1 MPVFGHTNRGD
12 GGGTP
17 LVAGASQTGASLNT
31 DGWPATTTVL
41 RAGDFFS
48 VNGELKM
55 VIADCVSDAS
65 GNATVEFAPIL
76 RSAPADNA
84 ALTLGSDYLAPTEL
98 LTNGGFESGA
108 LSPWSTSSG
117 ATGQAVVSSGQR
129 SGTYGVQATLA
140 QNASSVIIVQNVLLP
155 VDVKQ
160 IKMSAYLARSESSIP
175 NRDAL
180 IYLNFRD
187 SGSSVISG
195 AGAGTVNADADVSG
209 YQLVEST
216 ATVPSNAAMVVF
228 NVLKSGPHNTDEVGD
243 WFIDGCSLLA
253 MPSPTS
259 RFILASPQVGWSN
272 TPWRSGPASDFQL
285 EFVEV
290 FS

>member
-41 RAGDFFS
+41 KAGDYFS

-55 VIADCVSDAS
+55 VTADCVSDAS

-108 LSPWSTSSG
+108 VSPWGVNAGGSG
-117 ATGQAVVSSGQR
+117 FVAASSGQR
-129 SGTYGVQATLA
+129 SGDYAGKVTLA
-140 QNASSVIIVQNVLLP
+140 QSATTVVFARSDSIP
-155 VDVKQ
+155 SDVSRMFFSCY
-160 IKMSAYLARSESSIP
+160 IGRSESSVP
-175 NRDAL
+175 NRNL
-180 IYLNFRD
+180 SVQVQFRELG
-187 SGSSVISG
+187 GSIITTNTVGTAS
-195 AGAGTVNADADVSG
+195 AGTSG
-209 YQLVEST
+209 YQGFSGFVN
-216 ATVPSNAAMVVF
+216 VPSNAALVF
-228 NVLKSGPHNTDEVGD
+228 VIFVKASPHNTDEAGD
-243 WFIDGCSLLA
+243 WYVDDCSLLA

-285 EFVEV
+285 EFIEV